1 MSIIFIVM
9 MSREANLGYDR
20 VYAEPNLEAAA
31 MRASQ
36 ECCNG
41 QIFILGGALVYEE
54 ALKHP
59 ELEAVFITHLQK
71 HSPMPC
77 DAIFPGRLLE
87 AKCKKVSNITR
98 QVYEILEPRF
108 PKTASVVL
116 DLDQGQFV
124 TEHGVEYKI
133 DLFLPK

>member
-1 MSIIFIVM
+1 M
-9 MSREANLGYDR
+9 MSRETNAGYEH
-20 VYAEPNLEAAA
+20 VYAEPNLEAAV

-59 ELEAVFITHLQK
+59 GLEAVFITRLQK
-71 HSPMPC
+71 HSSMPC
-77 DAIFPGRLLE
+77 DVIFPGKLLE
-87 AKCKKVSNITR
+87 VKCKKVSNITK
-98 QVYEILEPRF
+98 QVYDILEPRF

-116 DLDQGQFV
+116 DPDQGQFV
-124 TEHGVEYKI
+124 TEHGVEYGI
-133 DLFLPK
+133 DLFIPK